1 MSTYFHLRAVHP
13 SALRNSE
20 HWFQRL
26 FEDDWDTVRLRLD
39 RHREEMLDRHY
50 LEQDALYP
58 GTDVVLGGTPIGPRP
73 FFLLSAARAAE
84 TAAYLASADFEA
96 LWTRA
101 KADPD
106 LHDLFASAHRD
117 LRAFYERT
125 AEYGDAVVKCV
136 VP

>member
-26 FEDDWDTVRLRLD
+26 FEDNWDTVRLRLD

-50 LEQDALYP
+50 LDQDALYA
-58 GTDVVLGGTPIGPRP
+58 GTDVILGGTPIGHRP
-73 FFLLSAARAAE
+73 FLLLSAARTAE
-84 TAAYLASADFEA
+84 TAAYLASTDFEA
-96 LWTRA
+96 LWSRT

-106 LHDLFASAHRD
+106 LHDLFAATHRD
-117 LRAFYERT
+117 LTAFYART
-125 AEYGDAVVKCV
+125 AEYGDAVVKCCLQ
-136 VP
+136 